1 MEVVLKE
8 DIENLGHMGDVVK
21 VKDGYARNYL
31 LPRGLVV
38 LANKKNL
45 KALEHEQRMIAQ
57 RRERLTKEAQGISA
71 KLAGVSLEF
80 TAKAGEEGRL
90 FGSVTTMDIEKALKE
105 QGFDVERRRIV
116 LDAPIKNVGDY
127 EVPIRLRP
135 EVMPS
140 IKVKVVSE
148 DQPEAEAQA
157 AAADGQAE
165 AVSAEAQ
172 PADVVAADAPSGH
185 GEEPAVNVGEEVSKR
200 ASDYGRSNLES
211 PGSASGER

>member
-38 LANKKNL
+38 LANQKNL
-45 KALEHEQRMIAQ
+45 KALEHEQRMISQ
-57 RRERLTKEAQGISA
+57 RRERLTKEAQGISD

-80 TAKAGEEGRL
+80 TAKVGEEGRL

-105 QGFDVERRRIV
+105 QGFEVERRRIV

-148 DQPEAEAQA
+148 DQSEGGEVPAE
-157 AAADGQAE
+157 AADGEAE
-165 AVSAEAQ
+165 AVSADAVDGE
-172 PADVVAADAPSGH
+172 APSSE
-185 GEEPAVNVGEEVSKR
+185 GEE
-200 ASDYGRSNLES
+200 
-211 PGSASGER
+211 GSAEGDRSEPSAASE

>member
-80 TAKAGEEGRL
+80 TAKVGEEGRL
-90 FGSVTTMDIEKALKE
+90 FGSVTSMDIEKALKE
-105 QGFDVERRRIV
+105 KGHDVERRRIV
-116 LDAPIKNVGDY
+116 LHEPIKQVGEY
-127 EVPIRLRP
+127 EIPIRLRP

-148 DQPEAEAQA
+148 DEPEAGETETA
-157 AAADGQAE
+157 A
-165 AVSAEAQ
+165 AEAQ
-172 PADVVAADAPSGH
+172 PDEVAAVEASAGDGEDVAPA
-185 GEEPAVNVGEEVSKR
+185 GEETSTEPPST
-200 ASDYGRSNLES
+200 
-211 PGSASGER
+211 SG

>member
-38 LANKKNL
+38 LANNKNL

-57 RRERLTKEAQGISA
+57 RRERLTKEAQGISD

-80 TAKAGEEGRL
+80 TAKVGEEGRL

-105 QGFDVERRRIV
+105 QGYEVERRRIV

-148 DQPEAEAQA
+148 DGPEAVDDKAEVAAVVPVETPSGEDEEPSVGAGEQA
-157 AAADGQAE
+157 AT
-165 AVSAEAQ
+165 
-172 PADVVAADAPSGH
+172 
-185 GEEPAVNVGEEVSKR
+185 EPPVT
-200 ASDYGRSNLES
+200 SD
-211 PGSASGER
+211 

>member
-90 FGSVTTMDIEKALKE
+90 FGSVTTMDIEKALKD

-148 DQPEAEAQA
+148 DQPEAGDTET
-157 AAADGQAE
+157 AAADGEAE
-165 AVSAEAQ
+165 AATAEAQ
-172 PADVVAADAPSGH
+172 PAEEAAAEAPSGH
-185 GEEPAVNVGEEVSKR
+185 GEEPAVNVGEEVSKEPPTTG
-200 ASDYGRSNLES
+200 DQT
-211 PGSASGER
+211 

>member
-38 LANKKNL
+38 LANSKNL
-45 KALEHEQRMIAQ
+45 KALEHEQRMIGQ
-57 RRERLTKEAQGISA
+57 RRERLTKEAAGISD
-71 KLAGVSLEF
+71 KLAAVSLEF
-80 TAKAGEEGRL
+80 AAKVGEEGRL

-105 QGFDVERRRIV
+105 QGFEVERRRIV

-148 DQPEAEAQA
+148 DQPEGEAEAATVEAQS
-157 AAADGQAE
+157 ADATTAE
-165 AVSAEAQ
+165 ASSV
-172 PADVVAADAPSGH
+172 D
-185 GEEPAVNVGEEVSKR
+185 GEEQSAGDGEDSSKEPPA
-200 ASDYGRSNLES
+200 
-211 PGSASGER
+211 ASG

>member
-45 KALEHEQRMIAQ
+45 KALEHEQRMIGQ

-71 KLAGVSLEF
+71 QLAGVSLEF
-80 TAKAGEEGRL
+80 AVKVGEEGRL
-90 FGSVTTMDIEKALKE
+90 FGSVTNMDIEKALKE
-105 QGFDVERRRIV
+105 KGLEVERRRIV
-116 LDAPIKNVGDY
+116 LHDPIKQVGEY

-148 DQPEAEAQA
+148 DGPEAVETETVA
-157 AAADGQAE
+157 AEPQPAE
-165 AVSAEAQ
+165 A
-172 PADVVAADAPSGH
+172 
-185 GEEPAVNVGEEVSKR
+185 EEPAVEGEEVAPAGEEPSTEPP
-200 ASDYGRSNLES
+200 AT
-211 PGSASGER
+211 SG

>member
-45 KALEHEQRMIAQ
+45 KALEHEQRMIGQ
-57 RRERLTKEAQGISA
+57 RRERLTKEAQGISEQ
-71 KLAGVSLEF
+71 LAGVSLEF
-80 TAKAGEEGRL
+80 AVKVGEEGRL
-90 FGSVTTMDIEKALKE
+90 FGSVTNMDIEKALKE
-105 QGFDVERRRIV
+105 QGYDVERRRIV
-116 LDAPIKNVGDY
+116 LHDPIKQVGDY

-148 DQPEAEAQA
+148 DGPEAVETETA
-157 AAADGQAE
+157 AAEPQPAAE
-165 AVSAEAQ
+165 APAVEGEEAVPAGEESSAEP
-172 PADVVAADAPSGH
+172 PATS
-185 GEEPAVNVGEEVSKR
+185 S
-200 ASDYGRSNLES
+200 
-211 PGSASGER
+211 

>member
-38 LANKKNL
+38 LANNRNL

-57 RRERLTKEAQGISA
+57 RRERLTKEAQGISD
-71 KLAGVSLEF
+71 KLAAVSLEF

-105 QGFDVERRRIV
+105 QGFEVERRRIV

-140 IKVKVVSE
+140 IKVKVMSE
-148 DQPEAEAQA
+148 DQPEGGEVPAE
-157 AAADGQAE
+157 AADGEAE
-165 AVSAEAQ
+165 TASAEAD
-172 PADVVAADAPSGH
+172 DVEVTSGE
-185 GEEPAVNVGEEVSKR
+185 GEEG
-200 ASDYGRSNLES
+200 DRSES
-211 PGSASGER
+211 SATSE

>member
-45 KALEHEQRMIAQ
+45 KALEHEQRMIGQ
-57 RRERLTKEAQGISA
+57 RRERLTKEAQGVGE

-80 TAKAGEEGRL
+80 AAKVGEEGRL

-105 QGFDVERRRIV
+105 QGFEVERRRIV

-148 DQPEAEAQA
+148 DGPEERQAE
-157 AAADGQAE
+157 AAADGQIE
-165 AVSAEAQ
+165 ATTPEAQ
-172 PADVVAADAPSGH
+172 SADASAAEAPSGT
-185 GEEPAVNVGEEVSKR
+185 GVGEES
-200 ASDYGRSNLES
+200 
-211 PGSASGER
+211 SGEPPTTSG

>member
-38 LANKKNL
+38 LANNRNL
-45 KALEHEQRMIAQ
+45 KALEHEQRMIGQ
-57 RRERLTKEAQGISA
+57 RRERLTKEAQGISD

-80 TAKAGEEGRL
+80 TAKVGEEGRL

-105 QGFDVERRRIV
+105 QGFEVERRRIV

-148 DQPEAEAQA
+148 DQPEEGEVQAE
-157 AAADGQAE
+157 AADGEAE
-165 AVSAEAQ
+165 TASAGAVEGE
-172 PADVVAADAPSGH
+172 APSGE
-185 GEEPAVNVGEEVSKR
+185 GEE
-200 ASDYGRSNLES
+200 
-211 PGSASGER
+211 GSAEGDRGEPSAASE

>member
-38 LANKKNL
+38 LADKKSL

-57 RRERLTKEAQGISA
+57 RRERLTKEAHGISET
-71 KLAGVSLEF
+71 LSRVSLKF
-80 TAKAGEEGRL
+80 AVKVGEEGRL
-90 FGSVTTMDIEKALKE
+90 FGSVTNMDIEKALKE
-105 QGFDVERRRIV
+105 KGFEVERRRIV
-116 LDAPIKNVGDY
+116 LQDPIKQVGDY
-127 EVPIRLRP
+127 EVPIRLPIRLRP

-148 DQPEAEAQA
+148 DEPEKGEAEATA
-157 AAADGQAE
+157 
-165 AVSAEAQ
+165 AEAQ
-172 PADVVAADAPSGH
+172 PAEAVDGEAPSGE
-185 GEEPAVNVGEEVSKR
+185 GEEPST
-200 ASDYGRSNLES
+200 ES
-211 PGSASGER
+211 PAKSG

>member
-38 LANKKNL
+38 LANNRNL

-57 RRERLTKEAQGISA
+57 RRERLTKDAQGISD

-80 TAKAGEEGRL
+80 TAKVGEEGRL

-105 QGFDVERRRIV
+105 QGFEVERRRIV

-140 IKVKVVSE
+140 IKVKVMSE
-148 DQPEAEAQA
+148 DQPEAGEVQA
-157 AAADGQAE
+157 EGADGEAETASAE
-165 AVSAEAQ
+165 AV
-172 PADVVAADAPSGH
+172 DGGAPSGE
-185 GEEPAVNVGEEVSKR
+185 GEE
-200 ASDYGRSNLES
+200 ASAEGDRSE
-211 PGSASGER
+211 PSAASE

>member
-116 LDAPIKNVGDY
+116 LDTPIKNVGDY

-148 DQPEAEAQA
+148 DGPEAGDTET
-157 AAADGQAE
+157 AAADGEAE
-165 AVSAEAQ
+165 AATAEAQ
-172 PADVVAADAPSGH
+172 PAEGAAAEAPSAEA
-185 GEEPAVNVGEEVSKR
+185 GEDPSK
-200 ASDYGRSNLES
+200 ES
-211 PGSASGER
+211 PATSQ

>member
-38 LANKKNL
+38 LANNRNL

-57 RRERLTKEAQGISA
+57 RRERLTKEAQGISD

-105 QGFDVERRRIV
+105 QGFEVERRRIV

-140 IKVKVVSE
+140 IKVKVMSE
-148 DQPEAEAQA
+148 DQPEGGEAQTE
-157 AAADGQAE
+157 AADGEAEAASAE
-165 AVSAEAQ
+165 AVGGEAPSSEGEEGSAEG
-172 PADVVAADAPSGH
+172 DRNEPSATS
-185 GEEPAVNVGEEVSKR
+185 E
-200 ASDYGRSNLES
+200 
-211 PGSASGER
+211 

>member
-38 LANKKNL
+38 LADKKSL

-57 RRERLTKEAQGISA
+57 RRERLTKEAHGISET
-71 KLAGVSLEF
+71 LSRVSLKF
-80 TAKAGEEGRL
+80 AVKVGEEGRL
-90 FGSVTTMDIEKALKE
+90 FGSVTNMDIEKALKE
-105 QGFDVERRRIV
+105 KGFEVERRRIV
-116 LDAPIKNVGDY
+116 LQDPIKQVGDY

-140 IKVKVVSE
+140 IKVRVVSE
-148 DQPEAEAQA
+148 DGPEAGGGEA
-157 AAADGQAE
+157 AAADDDAKTAAE
-165 AVSAEAQ
+165 ARSVEAV
-172 PADVVAADAPSGH
+172 D
-185 GEEPAVNVGEEVSKR
+185 GEA
-200 ASDYGRSNLES
+200 
-211 PGSASGER
+211 ASGE

>member
-1 MEVVLKE
+1 MEVVLRE

-38 LANKKNL
+38 LANNKNL
-45 KALEHEQRMIAQ
+45 KALEHEQRMIGQ
-57 RRERLTKEAQGISA
+57 RRERLTKEAHGISD

-80 TAKAGEEGRL
+80 TAKVGEEGRL

-105 QGFDVERRRIV
+105 QGFEVERRRIV
-116 LDAPIKNVGDY
+116 LDAPIKNVGNY

-140 IKVKVVSE
+140 IKVKVMSE
-148 DQPEAEAQA
+148 DQPGSDKAEDA
-157 AAADGQAE
+157 ATDGQAE
-165 AVSAEAQ
+165 AAAAEAQ
-172 PADVVAADAPSGH
+172 PAETVAAEAPSVE
-185 GEEPAVNVGEEVSKR
+185 GEEPPAAG
-200 ASDYGRSNLES
+200 
-211 PGSASGER
+211 

>member
-38 LANKKNL
+38 LANNKNL

-57 RRERLTKEAQGISA
+57 RRERLTKEAQGISD

-80 TAKAGEEGRL
+80 TAKVGEEGRL

-105 QGFDVERRRIV
+105 QGYDVERRRIV

-148 DQPEAEAQA
+148 DQPEGEVQAE
-157 AAADGQAE
+157 AADGEAETASAE
-165 AVSAEAQ
+165 AVDGE
-172 PADVVAADAPSGH
+172 APSGE
-185 GEEPAVNVGEEVSKR
+185 GEE
-200 ASDYGRSNLES
+200 
-211 PGSASGER
+211 GSAERDRSEPSAASE

>member
-38 LANKKNL
+38 LADKKNL

-57 RRERLTKEAQGISA
+57 RRERLTKEAHGISET
-71 KLAGVSLEF
+71 LSRVSLKF
-80 TAKAGEEGRL
+80 AVKVGEEGRL
-90 FGSVTTMDIEKALKE
+90 FGSVTNMDIEKALKE
-105 QGFDVERRRIV
+105 QGVEVDRRRIV
-116 LDAPIKNVGDY
+116 LQDPIKQVGDY

-140 IKVKVVSE
+140 IKVRVVSE
-148 DQPEAEAQA
+148 DGPEGGKAE
-157 AAADGQAE
+157 E
-165 AVSAEAQ
+165 TVAEAQ
-172 PADVVAADAPSGH
+172 PAESADPGVEPTEAAD
-185 GEEPAVNVGEEVSKR
+185 GEERSTEPPAT
-200 ASDYGRSNLES
+200 
-211 PGSASGER
+211 SG

>member
-1 MEVVLKE
+1 MEVVLRE

-38 LANKKNL
+38 LANNKNL
-45 KALEHEQRMIAQ
+45 KALEHEQRMIGQ
-57 RRERLTKEAQGISA
+57 RRERLTKEAQGISD

-80 TAKAGEEGRL
+80 TAKVGEEGRL

-105 QGFDVERRRIV
+105 QGFEVERRRIV
-116 LDAPIKNVGDY
+116 LDAPIKNVGNY

-140 IKVKVVSE
+140 IKVKVMSE
-148 DQPEAEAQA
+148 DQPEGGEVQAE
-157 AAADGQAE
+157 AADGEAETASAE
-165 AVSAEAQ
+165 AVDGE
-172 PADVVAADAPSGH
+172 APSGE
-185 GEEPAVNVGEEVSKR
+185 GEE
-200 ASDYGRSNLES
+200 ASAEGDRNERSAKPE
-211 PGSASGER
+211 

>member
-38 LANKKNL
+38 LANNRNL

-57 RRERLTKEAQGISA
+57 RRERLTKEAQGISD
-71 KLAGVSLEF
+71 KLAGVSLQF

-105 QGFDVERRRIV
+105 QGFEVERRRIV

-140 IKVKVVSE
+140 IKVKVMSE
-148 DQPEAEAQA
+148 DQPEAGEVPAE
-157 AAADGQAE
+157 AADGEAETASAE
-165 AVSAEAQ
+165 AVGGEAPSSEGEEGSAEG
-172 PADVVAADAPSGH
+172 DRNEPSATS
-185 GEEPAVNVGEEVSKR
+185 E
-200 ASDYGRSNLES
+200 
-211 PGSASGER
+211 

>member
-38 LANKKNL
+38 LANNKNL

-57 RRERLTKEAQGISA
+57 RRERLTKEAQGISD

-80 TAKAGEEGRL
+80 TAKVGEEGRL

-105 QGFDVERRRIV
+105 QGYDVERRRIV

-148 DQPEAEAQA
+148 DQPEGEVQAE
-157 AAADGQAE
+157 AADGEAETASAE
-165 AVSAEAQ
+165 AVDGEALSGEGEEASAEGDRSE
-172 PADVVAADAPSGH
+172 PSAAS
-185 GEEPAVNVGEEVSKR
+185 E
-200 ASDYGRSNLES
+200 
-211 PGSASGER
+211 

>member
-38 LANKKNL
+38 LANNKNL
-45 KALEHEQRMIAQ
+45 KALEHEQRMIGQ
-57 RRERLTKEAQGISA
+57 RRERLTKEAQGISD
-71 KLAGVSLEF
+71 KLAGVSLQF
-80 TAKAGEEGRL
+80 AAKVGEEGRL

-105 QGFDVERRRIV
+105 QGYDVERRRIV

-140 IKVKVVSE
+140 IKVRVVSE
-148 DQPEAEAQA
+148 DQPEGGEVPAK
-157 AAADGQAE
+157 AADGEAEAASAE
-165 AVSAEAQ
+165 AVDGEAPSSEGEEGSAEGDRSE
-172 PADVVAADAPSGH
+172 PSAAS
-185 GEEPAVNVGEEVSKR
+185 E
-200 ASDYGRSNLES
+200 
-211 PGSASGER
+211 

>member
-1 MEVVLKE
+1 MEVVLRE

-38 LANKKNL
+38 LANNKNL
-45 KALEHEQRMIAQ
+45 KALEHEQRMIGQ
-57 RRERLTKEAQGISA
+57 RRERLTKEAQGISD

-80 TAKAGEEGRL
+80 TAKVGEEGRL

-105 QGFDVERRRIV
+105 QGFEVERRRIV
-116 LDAPIKNVGDY
+116 LDAPIKNVGNY

-140 IKVKVVSE
+140 IKVKVMSE
-148 DQPEAEAQA
+148 DQPEGGEMKEAGTVA
-157 AAADGQAE
+157 GESEDVAVADGQPVE
-165 AVSAEAQ
+165 AT
-172 PADVVAADAPSGH
+172 PS
-185 GEEPAVNVGEEVSKR
+185 
-200 ASDYGRSNLES
+200 
-211 PGSASGER
+211 SGEGEDTSTTEENS